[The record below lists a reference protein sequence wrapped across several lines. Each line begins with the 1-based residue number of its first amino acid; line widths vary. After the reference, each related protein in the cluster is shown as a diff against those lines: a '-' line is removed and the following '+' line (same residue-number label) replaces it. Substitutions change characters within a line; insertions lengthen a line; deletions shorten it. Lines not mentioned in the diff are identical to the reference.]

1 MKDENGIEICCE
13 NCRHCEY
20 CDDKFFPDVAEG
32 GECCNFETSNK
43 ALEARIADIDDINDT
58 LTEVYEDK
66 IKELEESFFATVELL
81 GEIGQEA
88 DRLRAEVKELKAHN
102 EVLQRR
108 IEEFSMELLDRT
120 MKENKDVL
128 KRLKEAESEG
138 EDEPFAENIASW
150 IEENQNQDLS
160 QFLANLDICCYSTK
174 YNEDI
179 ICIQPN
185 GENGWN
191 FEIAQLFSNLNRTL
205 AQYNRTKGFTRGFLE
220 RVELLF
226 KLHKGQTNEQLKHIL
241 RTESE
246 GK

>member
-1 MKDENGIEICCE
+1 MHTSPVIFEDVNRALRDEAKTLWGKLNQS
-13 NCRHCEY
+13 
-20 CDDKFFPDVAEG
+20 AES
-32 GECCNFETSNK
+32 E
-43 ALEARIADIDDINDT
+43 
-58 LTEVYEDK
+58 
-66 IKELEESFFATVELL
+66 
-81 GEIGQEA
+81 
-88 DRLRAEVKELKAHN
+88 
-102 EVLQRR
+102 
-108 IEEFSMELLDRT
+108 
-120 MKENKDVL
+120 DVL
-128 KRLKEAESEG
+128 KRIRETDMSNIWWRREMN
-138 EDEPFAENIASW
+138 PFVEEIVAW

-246 GK
+246 EK